1 MQPLWRLVIASALA
15 SASIP
20 ALAQS
25 APTDSTPASVSPPAD
40 PIGPP
45 QLSNFSL
52 GGKVTQPAQQQ
63 PVEIQPITKPQRSAN
78 TAQTQSPSTTVATP
92 VPLARNSPR
101 VQLADRAPKA
111 TAPTP
116 SVKPESQAD
125 SLPALT
131 SPALP
136 QPQPAPLAAPATLA
150 GHTPVGAQSGWFSS
164 LLWLLAAAAA
174 AGAAAWYFF
183 WQRPRTHLAAAG
195 VVSTFEAPS
204 AEPPRPVAPTP
215 PRAASPTPKPSG
227 IVATRLRP
235 WVELQFT
242 PGRVILDGEKA
253 VLEFEMTLFNSGSAP
268 ARDVLVEGALF
279 NAGPMQDQQISAFFQ
294 NPLGQ
299 GNRLPLLAPLQRL
312 SINSAV
318 ALLRTQLVPLEM
330 EGRPLLVPLAGF
342 NALYRWGNGSDGQ
355 TSTSYLVGK
364 QTNSEKLAPFR
375 LDVGPRVFRRLAAR
389 EYELRVRQ

>member
-1 MQPLWRLVIASALA
+1 MQPLWRIVIASALA
-15 SASIP
+15 SASTI
-20 ALAQS
+20 ALAQN
-25 APTDSTPASVSPPAD
+25 APTDAPPTGAASPPAD

-63 PVEIQPITKPQRSAN
+63 PVEIQPIAKPQRPAN
-78 TAQTQSPSTTVATP
+78 TAQTPGTTAATP
-92 VPLARNSPR
+92 VPLARNSSR
-101 VQLADRAPKA
+101 VETADRAPKT
-111 TAPTP
+111 TASTP
-116 SVKPESQAD
+116 SVRPESEVN
-125 SLPALT
+125 STPALT

-136 QPQPAPLAAPATLA
+136 QPQPAPLAAPAALA
-150 GHTPVGAQSGWFSS
+150 GRTPVGAQSGWFSS

-183 WQRPRTHLAAAG
+183 WQRPRTNLAAAG
-195 VVSTFEAPS
+195 VASAFEAPA
-204 AEPPRPVAPTP
+204 AEPARPVAPIP
-215 PRAASPTPKPSG
+215 PREVSPTPKPSG

-342 NALYRWGNGSDGQ
+342 NALYRWGSGSDGQ

-375 LDVGPRVFRRLAAR
+375 LDMAPRVFRRLAAR

>member
-1 MQPLWRLVIASALA
+1 MQPLWRIAIASALA

-20 ALAQS
+20 VLAQS
-25 APTDSTPASVSPPAD
+25 APTDPAPAGSAAPPAD

-52 GGKVTQPAQQQ
+52 GGKVTQSAQQQ
-63 PVEIQPITKPQRSAN
+63 PVEIQPIAKPQRPAN
-78 TAQTQSPSTTVATP
+78 ILQAPSTTAATP
-92 VPLARNSPR
+92 PPIARNSPR
-101 VQLADRAPKA
+101 VETSERAPKA
-111 TAPTP
+111 AAPTP
-116 SVKPESQAD
+116 SVRPQSESD
-125 SLPALT
+125 SAPAIT

-136 QPQPAPLAAPATLA
+136 QPHSAPLTAPAA
-150 GHTPVGAQSGWFSS
+150 FAVHPPVGGQSGWFSS

-174 AGAAAWYFF
+174 AGAAAWYFL

-195 VVSTFEAPS
+195 VASAFEAPA
-204 AEPPRPVAPTP
+204 AEPARPLAPTP
-215 PRAASPTPKPSG
+215 PQAAPPATKPSG

-242 PGRVILDGEKA
+242 PGRIVLDGEKA
-253 VLEFEMTLFNSGSAP
+253 LLEFEMTLFNSGSAP

-294 NPLGQ
+294 NPVGL

-312 SINSAV
+312 SINSAI
-318 ALLRTQLVPLEM
+318 ALSRAQLVPLEM

-355 TSTSYLVGK
+355 TSSSYLVGK
-364 QTNSEKLAPFR
+364 QTNGEKLAPFR
-375 LDVGPRVFRRLAAR
+375 LDMAPRVFRRLAAR